1 MRLILMVTSPNRQH
15 LGSWPPS
22 TVDMR
27 RSIFAP
33 HLKKYFEVDTPRSI
47 WMISCLPHTL
57 QSLQH
62 LLFQVDEPCLPCSVS
77 HLWLQ
82 YSPCSVSQCNTM
94 FSYSSYVFHS
104 KIIFLKF
111 QCLIITALLLASTTV
126 LQFLLCLPSSVT
138 ESWICA
144 LCTTSY
150 PEYF

>member
-1 MRLILMVTSPNRQH
+1 MMMLILMVTSPNRQH

-22 TVDMR
+22 TVDMS

-33 HLKKYFEVDTPRSI
+33 HLKNLKFVLLGVLLM

-82 YSPCSVSQCNTM
+82 YSPCSVSQCNTT
-94 FSYSSYVFHS
+94 FSYSSFHS
-104 KIIFLKF
+104 KIVFLKF
-111 QCLIITALLLASTTV
+111 QCPIITALLLASTTV